1 MKGEPK
7 SKLTIVGVL
16 LATLPALALPS
27 LGCAPRVFA
36 DTSGIAING
45 TPPPVEAPEP
55 EPQKRVEVRDNQI
68 VINEK
73 VQFEYNSAKI
83 LDVSHSL
90 LDEVAKV
97 IKEHPQ
103 IKRIEV
109 QGHASAEGS
118 DDYNLK
124 LSDKRAK
131 AVMKYLT
138 GKAGIDKAMLQAK
151 GLGETVPIADNET
164 EDGKEKNRRVEFHI
178 LEQDVK
184 KTKVEIDDK
193 GNEKV
198 IEGGAGSP

>member
-1 MKGEPK
+1 MLNQRNSRLFVTG
-7 SKLTIVGVL
+7 LL
-16 LATLPALALPS
+16 LAVLPA

-45 TPPPVEAPEP
+45 TPPPPVEEP
-55 EPQKRVEVRDNQI
+55 PPPQKRVEVRDNQI

-83 LDVSHSL
+83 LEVSHSL

-103 IKRIEV
+103 IQLIEV

-124 LSDKRAK
+124 L
-131 AVMKYLT
+131 
-138 GKAGIDKAMLQAK
+138 
-151 GLGETVPIADNET
+151 
-164 EDGKEKNRRVEFHI
+164 
-178 LEQDVK
+178 
-184 KTKVEIDDK
+184 
-193 GNEKV
+193 
-198 IEGGAGSP
+198 

>member
-1 MKGEPK
+1 MQGEPK
-7 SKLTIVGVL
+7 SKLLVAGLL
-16 LATLPALALPS
+16 LATLPA

-36 DTSGIAING
+36 DAEGIAING
-45 TPPPVEAPEP
+45 TPPIVEAPPP

-83 LDVSHSL
+83 LEVSHSL

-184 KTKVEIDDK
+184 KTKVEIDEK

-198 IEGGAGSP
+198 VEGG

>member
-7 SKLTIVGVL
+7 TKLPITGVL
-16 LATLPALALPS
+16 LAILPVLALPA

-45 TPPPVEAPEP
+45 TPPPVAEPEP

-73 VQFEYNSAKI
+73 VQFEYDSAKI
-83 LDVSHSL
+83 LEVSHSL

-164 EDGKEKNRRVEFHI
+164 EDGKEKNRRVEFPI
-178 LEQDVK
+178 LEQDSK
-184 KTKVEIDDK
+184 KTKVEIDEK

-198 IEGGAGSP
+198 VEGG

>member
-1 MKGEPK
+1 MQGEPK
-7 SKLTIVGVL
+7 SKLLVAGLL
-16 LATLPALALPS
+16 LATLPF

-36 DTSGIAING
+36 DAEGIAING
-45 TPPPVEAPEP
+45 TPPPAAEPPPP

-73 VQFEYNSAKI
+73 VQFEYNSSKI
-83 LDVSHSL
+83 LEVSFSL

-97 IKEHPQ
+97 IKEHPT

-138 GKAGIDKAMLQAK
+138 GKGGIDKAMLQAK

-164 EDGKEKNRRVEFHI
+164 EEGKEKNRRVEFHI
-178 LEQDVK
+178 LEQDAK
-184 KTKVEIDDK
+184 KTKVEIDEK

-198 IEGGAGSP
+198 IEGG

>member
-1 MKGEPK
+1 MQRN
-7 SKLTIVGVL
+7 SKLLVAGLL
-16 LATLPALALPS
+16 LATLPAV

-45 TPPPVEAPEP
+45 TPPPAAEPPPP

-73 VQFEYNSAKI
+73 VQFEYDSAKI
-83 LDVSHSL
+83 MEVSHSL

-103 IKRIEV
+103 IKRIQV

-138 GKAGIDKAMLQAK
+138 GKAGIDKAMLEAK

-164 EDGKEKNRRVEFHI
+164 EEGKEKNRRVEFHI

-184 KTKVEIDDK
+184 KTKVEIDEK

-198 IEGGAGSP
+198 VEGG

>member
-1 MKGEPK
+1 MLNQRNSRLFVTG
-7 SKLTIVGVL
+7 LL
-16 LATLPALALPS
+16 LAVLPA

-45 TPPPVEAPEP
+45 TPPPPVEAAPP
-55 EPQKRVEVRDNQI
+55 PPQKRVEVRDNQI

-83 LDVSHSL
+83 KEVSHSL

-103 IKRIEV
+103 IQLIEV

-124 LSDKRAK
+124 LSDKRAR
-131 AVMKYLT
+131 AVHMYLT
-138 GKAGIDKAMLQAK
+138 KKAGIGKEMLQSK
-151 GLGETVPIADNET
+151 GYGETVPIADNET
-164 EDGKEKNRRVEFHI
+164 EEGKEKNRRVEFHI
-178 LEQDVK
+178 LKQDVK
-184 KTKVEIDDK
+184 QTKVEVDDK

-198 IEGGAGSP
+198 VEGG

>member
-1 MKGEPK
+1 MQVERNSRLLVAG
-7 SKLTIVGVL
+7 LL
-16 LATLPALALPS
+16 LASLPA

-36 DTSGIAING
+36 DTNGIAING
-45 TPPPVEAPEP
+45 TPPPPVEAPPP
-55 EPQKRVEVRDNQI
+55 EQKRVEVRDNQI

-83 LDVSHSL
+83 LEVSHSL

-103 IKRIEV
+103 IKLIEV

-124 LSDKRAK
+124 LSDKRAN

-151 GLGETVPIADNET
+151 GYGETVPIADNES
-164 EDGKEKNRRVEFHI
+164 EEGKEKNRRVEFHI
-178 LEQDVK
+178 LQQDVK
-184 KTKVEIDDK
+184 KQKVEIDAQ

-198 IEGGAGSP
+198 IEEG

>member
-1 MKGEPK
+1 MQGEPK
-7 SKLTIVGVL
+7 SKLLVAGLL
-16 LATLPALALPS
+16 LATLPA

-36 DTSGIAING
+36 DAEGIAING
-45 TPPPVEAPEP
+45 TPPVVEAPPP

-83 LDVSHSL
+83 LEVSHSL

-118 DDYNLK
+118 DDYNMK

-151 GLGETVPIADNET
+151 GMGETVPIADNET

-178 LEQDVK
+178 LEQDAK
-184 KTKVEIDDK
+184 KTKVEIDEK

-198 IEGGAGSP
+198 VEGG

>member
-1 MKGEPK
+1 MQGEPK
-7 SKLTIVGVL
+7 SKLLVAGLL
-16 LATLPALALPS
+16 LATLPA

-36 DTSGIAING
+36 DAEGIAING
-45 TPPPVEAPEP
+45 TPPIVEAPPPEP
-55 EPQKRVEVRDNQI
+55 EKRVEVRDNQI

-83 LDVSHSL
+83 LEVSHSL

-138 GKAGIDKAMLQAK
+138 GKAGIDKAMLQSK

-184 KTKVEIDDK
+184 KTKVEIDEK

-198 IEGGAGSP
+198 VEGG

>member
-7 SKLTIVGVL
+7 TKLPLAGVL
-16 LATLPALALPS
+16 LAMLPVLALPA

-45 TPPPVEAPEP
+45 TPPPVAEPEP

-83 LDVSHSL
+83 LEVSHSL

-103 IKRIEV
+103 IKKIEV

-124 LSDKRAK
+124 LSDKRAN

-138 GKAGIDKAMLQAK
+138 GKAGIAKAMLQAK

-178 LEQDVK
+178 LEQDVQ

>member
-1 MKGEPK
+1 MQGEPK
-7 SKLTIVGVL
+7 SKLLVAGLL
-16 LATLPALALPS
+16 LATLPS

-36 DTSGIAING
+36 DAEGIAING
-45 TPPPVEAPEP
+45 TPPVVEAPPP

-73 VQFEYNSAKI
+73 VQFEYDSAKI
-83 LDVSHSL
+83 LEVSHSL

-118 DDYNLK
+118 DDYNMK

-151 GLGETVPIADNET
+151 GMGETVPIADNET

-184 KTKVEIDDK
+184 KTKVEIDEQ

-198 IEGGAGSP
+198 VEGG

>member
-1 MKGEPK
+1 MLNQRNSRLFVTG
-7 SKLTIVGVL
+7 LL
-16 LATLPALALPS
+16 LAVLPS

-45 TPPPVEAPEP
+45 TPPPPVEEP
-55 EPQKRVEVRDNQI
+55 PPPPQKRVEVRDNQI

-73 VQFEYNSAKI
+73 VQFEYNSSKI
-83 LDVSHSL
+83 MEVSFSL

-103 IKRIEV
+103 IQLIEV

-124 LSDKRAK
+124 LSDKRAR
-131 AVMKYLT
+131 AVHMYLIK
-138 GKAGIDKAMLQAK
+138 KAGIDKGMLQSK
-151 GLGETVPIADNET
+151 GYGETVPVADNET
-164 EDGKEKNRRVEFHI
+164 EEGKEKNRRVEFHI
-178 LEQDVK
+178 LKQDVK
-184 KTKVEIDDK
+184 QTKVEVDDK

-198 IEGGAGSP
+198 VGGG

>member
-1 MKGEPK
+1 MLNQRNSRLFVTG
-7 SKLTIVGVL
+7 LL
-16 LATLPALALPS
+16 LAVLPA

-45 TPPPVEAPEP
+45 TPPPPVEEAPP
-55 EPQKRVEVRDNQI
+55 PPKRVEVRDNQI

-83 LDVSHSL
+83 LEVSHSL

-103 IKRIEV
+103 IQLIEV

-124 LSDKRAK
+124 LSDKRAR
-131 AVMKYLT
+131 AVHMYLIK
-138 GKAGIDKAMLQAK
+138 KAGIAETLLQSK
-151 GLGETVPIADNET
+151 GYGETVPVADNET
-164 EDGKEKNRRVEFHI
+164 EEGKEKNRRVEFHI
-178 LEQDVK
+178 LKQEVK
-184 KTKVEIDDK
+184 QTKVEVDDK

-198 IEGGAGSP
+198 VEGG